1 MSIIAIQLK
10 QVLRNRRF
18 FLFTI
23 LLPGIWYVFMI
34 QVASTSLPA
43 TGNFRLALLLLA
55 LLMGILGNSIVTFS
69 KRICSNK
76 DFYILQS
83 HISHYS
89 LWNYLFSQLIT
100 QVIINLFITIV
111 IMILAIFLHTIEFNF
126 ITITSILLTN
136 IIGIYLS
143 VIGFAIGLSFDAP
156 TVDAAGTPILFIIAT
171 FITPWKHLLPANSF
185 IDFFTNV
192 QKLFPTYYL
201 YADLDHL
208 SVSHLGLLFVT
219 AIITLL
225 PWLGFIYRK
234 LID

>member
-10 QVLRNRRF
+10 QVLRNRCF

-43 TGNFRLALLLLA
+43 TGNFQLALLLLA

-171 FITPWKHLLPANSF
+171 FITPWKHLLPAN
-185 IDFFTNV
+185 V
-192 QKLFPTYYL
+192 
-201 YADLDHL
+201 
-208 SVSHLGLLFVT
+208 SVRFS
-219 AIITLL
+219 
-225 PWLGFIYRK
+225 
-234 LID
+234 